1 MDPKWNEDLPI
12 YRQLRDR
19 VVAMILEGVLDDG
32 DALPSVRN
40 VAAEYRLNPLTVLKG
55 YQELVDEG
63 LVEKKRGRGM
73 FVTDGARV
81 QLLKD
86 ERRRFIDK
94 EWPLVSATI
103 ERLGLSAE
111 DLLKDIGGSG
121 KGGRMTSLVSARNVS
136 KSFGNFRAVDD
147 VSFDIEKGRI
157 MGLIGPNGAGKTT
170 LLKAV
175 LGLTD
180 CQGSLS
186 VLGLDPFRQ
195 RKELMQNICFIADVA
210 VLPRWIRVNQL
221 LDFLQSVHPKFSRA
235 RAEELL
241 QKTDINAKS
250 KVRELSKGMVTQLH
264 LSIIT
269 AIDAKLLVL
278 DEPTIG
284 LDIIFRKEFYG
295 NLLNDYFDEERTI
308 IITTHQV
315 EEIENLLTDVMF
327 INHGKVVLDS
337 QMDDI
342 PEKFVELLAS
352 TDNAAKAQ
360 TFNPIYEKDV
370 FGKKVL
376 TFEDVDRDQLAG
388 LGELRTPD
396 IADLFVA
403 KVKGEAA

>member
-1 MDPKWNEDLPI
+1 
-12 YRQLRDR
+12 
-19 VVAMILEGVLDDG
+19 
-32 DALPSVRN
+32 
-40 VAAEYRLNPLTVLKG
+40 
-55 YQELVDEG
+55 
-63 LVEKKRGRGM
+63 
-73 FVTDGARV
+73 
-81 QLLKD
+81 
-86 ERRRFIDK
+86 
-94 EWPLVSATI
+94 
-103 ERLGLSAE
+103 
-111 DLLKDIGGSG
+111 
-121 KGGRMTSLVSARNVS
+121 MTGLVSARNVS
-136 KSFGNFRAVDD
+136 KSFGSVRAVDD

-157 MGLIGPNGAGKTT
+157 TGLIGPNGAGKTT

-210 VLPRWIRVNQL
+210 VLPRWIRVSQL
-221 LDFLQSVHPKFSRA
+221 LDFLDSVHPRFSRT

-241 QKTDINAKS
+241 KKTDIHSSS

-284 LDIIFRKEFYG
+284 LDIIFRKEFYS

-327 INHGKVVLDS
+327 INHGKIVLDT
-337 QMDDI
+337 QMDAI
-342 PEKFVELLAS
+342 PDQYVELLAS
-352 TDNAAKAQ
+352 AENAAQAEQ
-360 TFNPIYEKDV
+360 FRPIFERDV

-376 TFEDVDRDQLAG
+376 TFEGVGRDQLEG
-388 LGELRTPD
+388 LGDLRTPD

-403 KVKGEAA
+403 KVKGAAA

>member
-1 MDPKWNEDLPI
+1 
-12 YRQLRDR
+12 
-19 VVAMILEGVLDDG
+19 
-32 DALPSVRN
+32 
-40 VAAEYRLNPLTVLKG
+40 
-55 YQELVDEG
+55 
-63 LVEKKRGRGM
+63 
-73 FVTDGARV
+73 
-81 QLLKD
+81 
-86 ERRRFIDK
+86 
-94 EWPLVSATI
+94 
-103 ERLGLSAE
+103 
-111 DLLKDIGGSG
+111 
-121 KGGRMTSLVSARNVS
+121 MTSLVSARNVS
-136 KSFGNFRAVDD
+136 KRYGATLAVDN

-180 CQGSLS
+180 CQGTLS

-210 VLPRWIRVNQL
+210 VLPRWIKVSQL
-221 LDFLQSVHPKFSRA
+221 LDFLGSIHPRFSRE

-241 QKTDINAKS
+241 AQTKIHKTA

-284 LDIIFRKEFYG
+284 LDIIFRKDFYA

-327 INHGKVVLDS
+327 IDDGRVVLDTPMEAVS
-337 QMDDI
+337 EQY
-342 PEKFVELLAS
+342 VELLA
-352 TDNAAKAQ
+352 TAENAAKAKHL
-360 TFNPIYEKDV
+360 NPIFEKDV
-370 FGKKVL
+370 FGKKVM
-376 TFEDVDRDQLAG
+376 TFDGVEREQLQEFG
-388 LGELRTPD
+388 DLRTPD
-396 IADLFVA
+396 VADLFVA
-403 KVKGEAA
+403 KVKGSAQ